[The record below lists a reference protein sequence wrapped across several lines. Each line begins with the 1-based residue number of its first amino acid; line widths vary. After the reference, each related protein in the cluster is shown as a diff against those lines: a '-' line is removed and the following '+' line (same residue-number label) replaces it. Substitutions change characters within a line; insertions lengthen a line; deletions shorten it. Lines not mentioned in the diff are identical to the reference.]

1 MTKKK
6 GLINMANMST
16 ATGRMYLERDFYE
29 KHKELVDKWIKFYQ
43 ESNHIGEWYGL
54 TYLATE
60 DKTKDEL
67 IIEFEGMGRWS
78 WENTLEW
85 IFASKDFESQF
96 NPYKAK
102 LAEKLYEESQ
112 EVFMEYVDY
121 EPGCEFLVEKEVTLK
136 VEKYDNKYETS
147 MAIETDIEI
156 GYNDYNKIMNE
167 VEEGYRLDNKE
178 EVKALQVVLKD
189 FYKENEEMITEKNYR
204 EFKKD
209 VLVYIKQDR
218 ELNGGI
224 CLFRLEDP
232 GMFLEDME
240 DSLKIA

>member
-1 MTKKK
+1 
-6 GLINMANMST
+6 MANMSI
-16 ATGRMYLERDFYE
+16 ATGKMYLEREFYE
-29 KHKELVDKWIKFYQ
+29 QHKNLVNKWVKFYQ

-54 TYLATE
+54 TYLAIEEKTE
-60 DKTKDEL
+60 DEL
-67 IIEFEGMGRWS
+67 IIEFAGIGRWS
-78 WENTLEW
+78 WEDTLEW
-85 IFASKDFESQF
+85 VFASEDFESQF

-102 LAEKLYEESQ
+102 LAEKLYKENQ
-112 EVFMEYVDY
+112 EVLMEYVDY
-121 EPGCEFLVEKEVTLK
+121 EPGYEILVEREVTLRVDK
-136 VEKYDNKYETS
+136 HKNKYETS
-147 MAIETDIEI
+147 YIIDTDIDIE
-156 GYNDYNKIMNE
+156 YNDYNKIMNE

-209 VLVYIKQDR
+209 VLTYIKQDK

-224 CLFRLEDP
+224 CLFRIEDP

-240 DSLKIA
+240 DSLEIA

>member
-1 MTKKK
+1 
-6 GLINMANMST
+6 MST

>member
-1 MTKKK
+1 
-6 GLINMANMST
+6 MANMST
-16 ATGRMYLERDFYE
+16 ATGKMYLEREFYE
-29 KHKELVDKWIKFYQ
+29 QHKNLVNKWVKFYQ

-54 TYLATE
+54 TYLAIEEKTE
-60 DKTKDEL
+60 DEL
-67 IIEFEGMGRWS
+67 IIEFAGIGRWS
-78 WENTLEW
+78 WEDTLEW
-85 IFASKDFESQF
+85 MFASEDFESQF

-102 LAEKLYEESQ
+102 LAEKLYKENQ
-112 EVFMEYVDY
+112 EVLMEYVDY
-121 EPGCEFLVEKEVTLK
+121 EPGCEILVEREVTLRVNK
-136 VEKYDNKYETS
+136 HKNKY
-147 MAIETDIEI
+147 
-156 GYNDYNKIMNE
+156 E

>member
-1 MTKKK
+1 
-6 GLINMANMST
+6 MANMST

-54 TYLATE
+54 TYLAIE

>member
-1 MTKKK
+1 
-6 GLINMANMST
+6 MANMST
-16 ATGRMYLERDFYE
+16 ATGKMYLEREFYE
-29 KHKELVDKWIKFYQ
+29 QHKNLVNKWVKFYQ

>member
-1 MTKKK
+1 
-6 GLINMANMST
+6 MANMST

-224 CLFRLEDP
+224 CLFRIEDP

-240 DSLKIA
+240 DSLEIA

>member
-1 MTKKK
+1 
-6 GLINMANMST
+6 MANMST

-209 VLVYIKQDR
+209 VLTYIKQDR

>member
-1 MTKKK
+1 
-6 GLINMANMST
+6 MANMST
-16 ATGRMYLERDFYE
+16 ATGRMYLEKDFYE

>member
-1 MTKKK
+1 
-6 GLINMANMST
+6 MANMST